1 MTNPAKKWLAGS
13 PLRHRL
19 FFGVWISSLS
29 LGFGNQMQLVG
40 GSWAM
45 TEMTHSPEM
54 VSLVAA
60 ALNLPLLLFSMAF
73 GALSDLHDKR
83 KVIAAAYTIMFSAAL
98 GMALLGYFSGLSPA
112 LLLLLSFVFGT
123 GYALNLP
130 AWQASVR
137 ELVPAKEIAAAVS
150 MNAVGNNVTRT
161 AGPGLGG
168 IVVAIGGVHAS
179 FGLNALACIPMLLS
193 LRRWRH
199 EPAATR
205 PAGETLASAIGGG
218 VRFTFYSGAM
228 GRVVLRALLCSM
240 GFIAMISL
248 LPLGVKLWLDGGSEI
263 YGLLLSCTGV
273 GSFVGVM
280 SAGTLSRRIG
290 PEGTLQLTQFAMAI
304 GLIGTP
310 LSSSIWL
317 TGALLLVFGAGSA
330 LMMLTFNVN
339 MQLSSPGWVVGRALS
354 VFQMGAFGG
363 LALGAP
369 LWGVLAAQAG
379 LAEAFFVA
387 GGGLVVWTLIFGLI
401 APLKRPDPE
410 GLELVEFPL
419 QSPSFEPDV
428 HHLPV
433 RISCEYEI
441 APEDEPRFTEL
452 MREWRRLR
460 LSHGVRNWRLS
471 KDPQRPGIWI
481 EKFDR
486 PSAGDL
492 LRQLPRMTRREKE
505 IIDSFKAMHQ
515 GATDPLPKY
524 RLREDD
530 ENESGSD

>member
-1 MTNPAKKWLAGS
+1 MSNPASKWLAAS

-19 FFGVWISSLS
+19 FLGVWIGSVS
-29 LGFGNQMQLVG
+29 LGFGNQMQLVA

-45 TEMTHSPEM
+45 TEMTHSPQM
-54 VSLVAA
+54 VSLVAF

-73 GALSDLHDKR
+73 GAICDLNDKR
-83 KVIAAAYTIMFSAAL
+83 KVMGIAYSIMFCTTVGLASLAL
-98 GMALLGYFSGLSPA
+98 FGWLSPW
-112 LLLLLSFVFGT
+112 LLLLLSFIFGT
-123 GYALNLP
+123 GYALNMP

-137 ELVPAKEIAAAVS
+137 ELVPAKEISAAVS

-168 IVVAIGGVHAS
+168 IVVALGGVQSA

-193 LRRWRH
+193 LRRWRR
-199 EPAATR
+199 EPAAVK
-205 PAGETLASAIGGG
+205 PPEETLASAIGGG
-218 VRFTFYSGAM
+218 IRFTFYSGAM

-240 GFIAMISL
+240 GYIAMISL
-248 LPLGVKLWLDGGSEI
+248 LPLGVKLWLDGGSEV
-263 YGLLLSCTGV
+263 YGLLLSCTGI
-273 GSFVGVM
+273 GSFAGVL
-280 SAGTLSRRIG
+280 AAKPLSRRIG

-317 TGALLLVFGAGSA
+317 TGGLLLVFGAGAA

-369 LWGVLAAQAG
+369 LWGVLADQAG
-379 LAEAFFVA
+379 LAQAFIVA
-387 GGGLVVWTLIFGLI
+387 GGGLLACTLVFGLL

-410 GLELVEFPL
+410 GLEVVEFPL
-419 QSPSFEPDV
+419 QSPSFDPEV

-433 RISCEYEI
+433 HISCEYEI
-441 APEDEPRFTEL
+441 APEDEPRFAEL
-452 MREWRRLR
+452 MQEWRRLR
-460 LSHGVRNWRLS
+460 LSHGVRNWRLG
-471 KDPQRPGIWI
+471 KDPQRPGVWI
-481 EKFDR
+481 EQFDR
-486 PSAGDL
+486 PSASDL

-505 IIDSFKAMHQ
+505 IIDAFKAMHL
-515 GATDPLPKY
+515 G
-524 RLREDD
+524 EDD
-530 ENESGSD
+530 PRPQYQLHNDRKSD

>member
-1 MTNPAKKWLAGS
+1 
-13 PLRHRL
+13 
-19 FFGVWISSLS
+19 
-29 LGFGNQMQLVG
+29 
-40 GSWAM
+40 
-45 TEMTHSPEM
+45 
-54 VSLVAA
+54 
-60 ALNLPLLLFSMAF
+60 
-73 GALSDLHDKR
+73 
-83 KVIAAAYTIMFSAAL
+83 
-98 GMALLGYFSGLSPA
+98 
-112 LLLLLSFVFGT
+112 
-123 GYALNLP
+123 
-130 AWQASVR
+130 
-137 ELVPAKEIAAAVS
+137 
-150 MNAVGNNVTRT
+150 
-161 AGPGLGG
+161 
-168 IVVAIGGVHAS
+168 
-179 FGLNALACIPMLLS
+179 
-193 LRRWRH
+193 
-199 EPAATR
+199 
-205 PAGETLASAIGGG
+205 
-218 VRFTFYSGAM
+218 
-228 GRVVLRALLCSM
+228 
-240 GFIAMISL
+240 
-248 LPLGVKLWLDGGSEI
+248 
-263 YGLLLSCTGV
+263 
-273 GSFVGVM
+273 
-280 SAGTLSRRIG
+280 
-290 PEGTLQLTQFAMAI
+290 
-304 GLIGTP
+304 
-310 LSSSIWL
+310 
-317 TGALLLVFGAGSA
+317 
-330 LMMLTFNVN
+330 MMLTFNVN

-379 LAEAFFVA
+379 LAEAFLVA